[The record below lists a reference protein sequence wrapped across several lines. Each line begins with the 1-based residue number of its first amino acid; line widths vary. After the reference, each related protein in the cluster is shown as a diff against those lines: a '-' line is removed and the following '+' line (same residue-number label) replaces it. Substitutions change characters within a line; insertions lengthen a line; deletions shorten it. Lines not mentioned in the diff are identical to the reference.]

1 MSRMRLGVGA
11 FTLVSVLALSWFL
24 PVLETDSAGAPIP
37 TQQAAQEK
45 QKILKGISAGQ
56 VLYLRSIQ
64 YERKEPGIP
73 GRAWALPEHVLGEIW
88 MAQDASGA
96 PAIFTTVTRNTE
108 GEVLSYSQ
116 LENGHRVSTWVAT
129 GDKTSIPMG
138 DEDTLA
144 SWVLNVWQTGPRLLD
159 AGYAFVGTGRWYGQ
173 PTAIYEDKAR
183 GLYQHLQLHRRA
195 ERGYGYFIGPDV
207 HQRGIRGQQRARGGQ
222 AVTLP
227 ERHMVHGRCR
237 SSNADR
243 QFQNSGVPTPARRH
257 PDWPARQMTV
267 DTQVAPRFN
276 ESHGLSPGRAHS
288 PPLGCT
294 SAIG

>member
-24 PVLETDSAGAPIP
+24 PVLKTDSAGAPIP

-45 QKILKGISAGQ
+45 QKILIGVSAGQ
-56 VLYLRSIQ
+56 VLYLKSIQ
-64 YERKEPGIP
+64 YERKDPGIP

-96 PAIFTTVTRNTE
+96 PVIFTTVTRNTE

-173 PTAIYEDKAR
+173 PTAIYEDKRAVSINISNFTAAQREAMGISSDQTSIKEVFVDSNEHVVDRPLLYRSATWSKDEAGAR
-183 GLYQHLQLHRRA
+183 TLIGDFRIVEYQLLPA
-195 ERGYGYFIGPDV
+195 DTPIGPLDK
-207 HQRGIRGQQRARGGQ
+207 
-222 AVTLP
+222 
-227 ERHMVHGRCR
+227 
-237 SSNADR
+237 
-243 QFQNSGVPTPARRH
+243 
-257 PDWPARQMTV
+257 
-267 DTQVAPRFN
+267 
-276 ESHGLSPGRAHS
+276 
-288 PPLGCT
+288 
-294 SAIG
+294 